1 MTLAEIARQI
11 PKDPNPTELLDALR
25 RAFELGYDEAA
36 NTADVTALRAEESGF
51 DKEATALKAF
61 ASALRIG
68 KTVMALLS

>member
-36 NTADVTALRAEESGF
+36 NIADVTALRAKESGF
-51 DKEATALKAF
+51 EKEATALKAF
-61 ASALRIG
+61 ATGLRIA
-68 KTVMALLS
+68 KTTMAQLS